1 MNSNSVIISYVSK
14 LLIPFALVFG
24 IYVVVNGAD
33 SVGGGF
39 QGGAVLSSVFILR
52 YLSEPSKQLR
62 LDMLKMVEKILM
74 VVLLVLAL
82 YVIAGSMDMGERNGG
97 FWMLLLNIIIAVKV
111 SCGLSIVFFRYVF
124 YEGR

>member
-14 LLIPFALVFG
+14 LLMPFVLVFG
-24 IYVVVNGAD
+24 IYVVLNGAD

-52 YLSEPSKQLR
+52 YLSEPNKQISLEI
-62 LDMLKMVEKILM
+62 LKFVEKILM
-74 VVLLVLAL
+74 LGFLLLAL
-82 YVIAGSMDMGERNGG
+82 YAIGTNMDMGPDVGG
-97 FWMLLLNIIIAVKV
+97 IWMIVLNLIIAIKV

>member
-14 LLIPFALVFG
+14 LLMPFVLVFG
-24 IYVVVNGAD
+24 IYVVLNGAD

-52 YLSEPSKQLR
+52 YLSEPSKQLS
-62 LDMLKMVEKILM
+62 LEILKFVEKVLM
-74 VVLLVLAL
+74 LGFLLLAL
-82 YVIAGSMDMGERNGG
+82 YAIGQSMDMGPVAGG
-97 FWMLLLNIIIAVKV
+97 RWMILLNLIIAIKV

>member
-1 MNSNSVIISYVSK
+1 MNSNSIIISYVSK

-62 LDMLKMVEKILM
+62 LIILKLVEKVLM
-74 VVLLVLAL
+74 LGLLLLALFVIGRSMNMGEQLGWLWMVLLNV
-82 YVIAGSMDMGERNGG
+82 
-97 FWMLLLNIIIAVKV
+97 IIAIKV
-111 SCGLSIVFFRYVF
+111 SCGLSIVFFRYAF

>member
-1 MNSNSVIISYVSK
+1 MNNTSAIISGVSK
-14 LLIPFALVFG
+14 ILIPIVLVFG

-52 YLSEPSKQLR
+52 YLAEPSRQVR
-62 LDMLKMVEKILM
+62 LDMLKLVEKVLM
-74 VVLLVLAL
+74 LGFLLLAMW
-82 YVIAGSMDMGERNGG
+82 IFTKSMNMGQKMGSI
-97 FWMLLLNIIIAVKV
+97 WMLALNIIIAIKV

>member
-1 MNSNSVIISYVSK
+1 MNNTSPIISGVSK
-14 LLIPFALVFG
+14 ILIPVALIFG

-52 YLSEPSKQLR
+52 YLAEPSKR
-62 LDMLKMVEKILM
+62 VRINMLKQVEKVLM
-74 VVLLVLAL
+74 LGFLLLAMW
-82 YVIAGSMDMGERNGG
+82 IFTKSMDMGTKLGG
-97 FWMLLLNIIIAVKV
+97 IWIMALNIIIAIKV

>member
-1 MNSNSVIISYVSK
+1 MNSNSVIVSNISK
-14 LLIPFALVFG
+14 ILIPIVLVFG

-39 QGGAVLSSVFILR
+39 QGGAVLSAVFILR
-52 YLSEPSKQLR
+52 YLSEPSRELR
-62 LDMLKMVEKILM
+62 LDLLKLAEKVLMLG
-74 VVLLVLAL
+74 LLLLAAF
-82 YVIAGSMDMGERNGG
+82 IISRSMDMGEKLGG
-97 FWMLLLNIIIAVKV
+97 IWMLALNIIIAAKV

>member
-1 MNSNSVIISYVSK
+1 MNSNSIIISYVSK

-62 LDMLKMVEKILM
+62 LIILKLVEKVLM
-74 VVLLVLAL
+74 LGLLLLALFVIRRSMNMGEQLGWLWMVLLNV
-82 YVIAGSMDMGERNGG
+82 
-97 FWMLLLNIIIAVKV
+97 IIAIKV
-111 SCGLSIVFFRYVF
+111 SCGLSIVFFRYAF

>member
-1 MNSNSVIISYVSK
+1 MNSNSIIISYVSK
-14 LLIPFALVFG
+14 LLMPFVLVFG
-24 IYVVVNGAD
+24 IYVVLNGAD

-52 YLSEPSKQLR
+52 YLSEPSKQISLEI
-62 LDMLKMVEKILM
+62 LKFVEKVLM
-74 VVLLVLAL
+74 LGFLLLAL
-82 YVIAGSMDMGERNGG
+82 YAIGRNMDMGPELGG
-97 FWMLLLNIIIAVKV
+97 MWMILLNLIIAIKV

>member
-1 MNSNSVIISYVSK
+1 MNSNSIIISYVSK

-62 LDMLKMVEKILM
+62 LIILKLVEKVLM
-74 VVLLVLAL
+74 LGLLLLALFVIRRSMNMGEQLGWLWMVLLNV
-82 YVIAGSMDMGERNGG
+82 
-97 FWMLLLNIIIAVKV
+97 IIAIKV
-111 SCGLSIVFFRYVF
+111 SCGLSIVFFRYTF

>member
-1 MNSNSVIISYVSK
+1 MNSNSVIISSVSK

-39 QGGAVLSSVFILR
+39 QGGAVLSSIFILR
-52 YLSEPSKQLR
+52 YLSEPDREMHLEILKRIEKVL
-62 LDMLKMVEKILM
+62 MLGF
-74 VVLLVLAL
+74 LLLAMYAFL
-82 YVIAGSMDMGERNGG
+82 GSMNMGERLGG
-97 FWMLLLNIIIAVKV
+97 YWILLLNMIIAIKV
-111 SCGLSIVFFRYVF
+111 SCGLSIIFFRYVF

>member
-1 MNSNSVIISYVSK
+1 MNSNSIIISTVSK

-52 YLSEPSKQLR
+52 YLSEPEKEIR
-62 LDMLKMVEKILM
+62 LNILKLVEKVLM
-74 VVLLVLAL
+74 LMFLLLAI
-82 YVIAGSMDMGERNGG
+82 YIFTKSMNMGPEYGYL
-97 FWMLLLNIIIAVKV
+97 WMLLLNVIIAIKV

>member
-39 QGGAVLSSVFILR
+39 QGGSVLSSVFILR
-52 YLSEPSKQLR
+52 YLSEPSKQLK